1 MGKCLLGLLQ
11 FFSFIFEFDGS
22 VGNEPTSNAGDTGDM
37 SSIPGSGTSPGE
49 GNDNPLQYSCWENPM
64 DQGILWATVQRVT
77 KSPTRLMTKHSH
89 IYLYES
95 VGLNTSELL
104 KEISVEM

>member
-1 MGKCLLGLLQ
+1 MAPWVMNPPPMQ
-11 FFSFIFEFDGS
+11 E
-22 VGNEPTSNAGDTGDM
+22 TGDM
-37 SSIPGSGTSPGE
+37 SSIPGSGRSPGE

-64 DQGILWATVQRVT
+64 DQGILWAIVQRVT
-77 KSPTRLMTKHSH
+77 KSPTRLMTKYSH